1 MTPPEFATTN
11 LSKIKTSFRTKGN
24 ITGNFGVPKSKS
36 GSSLQTLGETKG
48 SVGNLPTQQEY
59 LNRMIEAYNKTTD
72 IKLKKFIFEE
82 IRKIKIQNGTWSN
95 D

>member
-1 MTPPEFATTN
+1 MTPEFATTN

-24 ITGNFGVPKSKS
+24 LTGNFGIAKSK
-36 GSSLQTLGETKG
+36 GSSPLKTIGETKG

-72 IKLKKFIFEE
+72 LKLKKFIFEE